1 VATVDLNQAAPIESP
16 HGVEPTPW
24 ARVQAMLDRSP
35 SLPLLILAL
44 GIFVWQASVQGG
56 FPETVSSPGAIA
68 LLALLVVGLVAL
80 PAPRVDRTRLLAI
93 GLIFGYVAWSYLSIL
108 WAGQQSLAWQGSNRT
123 LMYAVAFALF
133 ALWPVDERDGGLL
146 TSTYAL
152 GIGAVGLYVAIEMGA
167 THGYREFFFQGRLDE
182 PMGYTNADVA
192 LWTGAAWV
200 ALIFAGRRFIPVV
213 LRGLLL
219 GATVL
224 LMGLAV
230 LGQSRGWFVVL
241 PAMLILMV
249 ALVPGRGRTVG
260 AMALGGIGIAAAI
273 EPLLDVYR
281 GTGSLSSASTA
292 LLIAGAAIALAGAGW
307 ALLDGR
313 ESEPGRGFLA
323 PEQRRRFGTALVV
336 LFILAGI
343 GGVVAFTAVKGN
355 PITRADDAWNE
366 FREGGTEPK
375 NTGNQVRIGEL
386 GGTYRYDY
394 WSVAFQQ
401 FLDHP
406 IVGIGV
412 DNFGRQYLIHGTSY
426 QTPTYPHSIE
436 LRTLT
441 ETGLVGALL
450 LFGGIGAACVAAARR
465 MRRSG
470 AAGAT
475 TAAACLVGFAYF
487 VIHGSIDWL
496 WEYPALGA
504 PALALL
510 GLATTVGTVPEPALA
525 RTGAATGADTDAA
538 SSRPRRI
545 AIGAVGT
552 VAVLAIMASMVFPWL
567 SERQVESARALASTD
582 PAAALKK
589 LEDAAS
595 LNPLATLPD
604 EIAGVILG
612 ETGHAA
618 EAEAKFHEVLAREPE
633 DPFAFL
639 QLGVLASSQG
649 HHKRAEA
656 LLGRARELNPR
667 DKATAIAQNRLRGG
681 EQLQPALV
689 NALIR
694 SNIYERTGLR

>member
-1 VATVDLNQAAPIESP
+1 
-16 HGVEPTPW
+16 
-24 ARVQAMLDRSP
+24 
-35 SLPLLILAL
+35 
-44 GIFVWQASVQGG
+44 
-56 FPETVSSPGAIA
+56 
-68 LLALLVVGLVAL
+68 
-80 PAPRVDRTRLLAI
+80 
-93 GLIFGYVAWSYLSIL
+93 
-108 WAGQQSLAWQGSNRT
+108 
-123 LMYAVAFALF
+123 MYAVAFALF
-133 ALWPVDERDGGLL
+133 TLWPVDERDGGLL
-146 TSTYAL
+146 ASTYAL
-152 GIGAVGLYVAIEMGA
+152 GIVAVGLYVAIRMGA
-167 THGYREFFFQGRLDE
+167 THGYREFLFQGRLDE
-182 PMGYTNADVA
+182 PIGYTNADVA
-192 LWTGAAWV
+192 LWTGAVWV
-200 ALIFAGRRFIPVV
+200 ALIFAGRRFIPIV

-241 PAMLILMV
+241 PVMLILIV

-292 LLIAGAAIALAGAGW
+292 LLIATAVIALAGAGW

-313 ESEPGRGFLA
+313 ESRPGRGFLGA
-323 PEQRRRFGTALVV
+323 EQRRRLGVALVV
-336 LFILAGI
+336 LFVLAGI

-355 PITRADDAWNE
+355 PITRANDAWNE

-375 NTGNQVRIGEL
+375 NSGNQVRIGEL

-394 WSVAFQQ
+394 WSVAFHQ

-406 IVGIGV
+406 IAGIGV
-412 DNFGRQYLIHGTSY
+412 DNFGREYLVHGTSY

-436 LRTLT
+436 LRTLA
-441 ETGLVGALL
+441 ETGLIGALL
-450 LFGGIGAACVAAARR
+450 LFGGLGAACVAAARR

-470 AAGAT
+470 VAGAT

-504 PALALL
+504 PVLALL
-510 GLATTVGTVPEPALA
+510 GLATTVGTVREPALA
-525 RTGAATGADTDAA
+525 GAAAGSEPAA
-538 SSRPRRI
+538 PNRTRRI
-545 AIGAVGT
+545 AIGAVGV
-552 VAVLAIMASMVFPWL
+552 VAVLAIVASMVFPWL
-567 SERQVESARALASTD
+567 SERQVESARAIASTD

-589 LEDAAS
+589 LEHAAS

-612 ETGHAA
+612 ETGHPA
-618 EAEAKFHEVLAREPE
+618 EAEAKFREVLGREPE

-649 HHKRAEA
+649 QRRKAEA
-656 LLGRARELNPR
+656 LLARARELNPR
-667 DKATAIAQNRLRGG
+667 DKATVIAQHRVRAGKR
-681 EQLQPALV
+681 LQPAFV

-694 SNIYERTGLR
+694 SNIYERTGLH

>member
-16 HGVEPTPW
+16 HEVEPTPW
-24 ARVQAMLDRSP
+24 ARIQAVLDRSP
-35 SLPLLILAL
+35 SLPLLVLAL
-44 GIFVWQASVQGG
+44 GVFIWQAAVQGG

-80 PAPRVDRTRLLAI
+80 PAPRIDRTRLLAL
-93 GLIFGYVAWSYLSIL
+93 GLIFGYVAWSYLSII

-146 TSTYAL
+146 ASTYAL
-152 GIGAVGLYVAIEMGA
+152 GIGAVGLYVAIRMGA

-200 ALIFAGRRFIPVV
+200 ALIFAGRRFMPLI

-219 GATVL
+219 GSTVL

-241 PAMLILMV
+241 PVMLILIV

-260 AMALGGIGIAAAI
+260 AMALGAIGIAAAI

-281 GTGSLSSASTA
+281 ATGSLSSASTA
-292 LLIAGAAIALAGAGW
+292 LLIATAVIAFAGAGW

-313 ESEPGRGFLA
+313 ESQPGRGFLA
-323 PEQRRRFGTALVV
+323 AEQRRRLGTALVV

-343 GGVVAFTAVKGN
+343 GGVAAFTVVKGN

-394 WSVAFQQ
+394 WSVAFHQ

-406 IVGIGV
+406 IAGIGV

-436 LRTLT
+436 LRTLA
-441 ETGLVGALL
+441 ETGLIGALL

-470 AAGAT
+470 VAGAT

-510 GLATTVGTVPEPALA
+510 GLATTVGTVPEPAL
-525 RTGAATGADTDAA
+525 TGTSAGVGAD
-538 SSRPRRI
+538 SVPPNRPRRI
-545 AIGAVGT
+545 AIGAIGA
-552 VAVLAIMASMVFPWL
+552 VAVLAIVASMLFPWL
-567 SERQVESARALASTD
+567 SERQVESARAAASAD
-582 PAAALKK
+582 PAAALQK
-589 LEDAAS
+589 LEHAAA

-612 ETGHAA
+612 ETGQVAA
-618 EAEAKFHEVLAREPE
+618 AEAKFRDVLGREPE

-649 HHKRAEA
+649 HRKGAEA
-656 LLGRARELNPR
+656 LLGRARALNPR
-667 DKATAIAQNRLRGG
+667 DTTTAIALRRVKAGKR
-681 EQLQPALV
+681 LQPAFV

-694 SNIYERTGLR
+694 SNIYQRTGLH